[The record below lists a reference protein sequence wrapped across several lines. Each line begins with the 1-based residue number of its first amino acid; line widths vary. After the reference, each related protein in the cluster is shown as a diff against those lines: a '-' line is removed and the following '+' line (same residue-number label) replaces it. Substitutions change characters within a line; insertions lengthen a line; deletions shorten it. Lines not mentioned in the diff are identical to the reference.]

1 MQIQISTNCVQPFRR
16 RRTQNKKRKFRC
28 VFLYFCSC
36 FTTCVCIA
44 TFYLLLKWRPL
55 LFWFVALQ
63 EEWKGHGELCHKQR
77 ENKILTSLFFRQ
89 RISTRL
95 NVFFQTVLWRRE
107 IWKMFWIVSCYN
119 AFFWNVVGYSTK
131 NNCLKNFSFPNF
143 GIIVPKISFY
153 GNKILARI
161 QFPALFVYLPIC
173 NLPHFLTKLGQSEF
187 PGFFVADVPK
197 ALSYQC
203 PKSQYKH
210 W

>member
-36 FTTCVCIA
+36 FTTCVCTT

-95 NVFFQTVLWRRE
+95 NVFFSNCALTKRDLENVLNCFMLQCIFLKRSRLLLKIIALKKSSIFRFPILGKLFQKYPPME
-107 IWKMFWIVSCYN
+107 IWF
-119 AFFWNVVGYSTK
+119 
-131 NNCLKNFSFPNF
+131 
-143 GIIVPKISFY
+143 
-153 GNKILARI
+153 
-161 QFPALFVYLPIC
+161 
-173 NLPHFLTKLGQSEF
+173 
-187 PGFFVADVPK
+187 
-197 ALSYQC
+197 
-203 PKSQYKH
+203 
-210 W
+210 